1 MSKLTTSKKM
11 SKKQSVF
18 DWLRIVL
25 QLGMLALVVIGFTPI
40 FAVEVQGFRVAP
52 DSEHTRLV
60 IELDSPVKH
69 QIMTLG
75 APERLVIDLQDAAL
89 PKGFKLP
96 KGSGVIARVR
106 SGVQEKRLRLVADL
120 KSNVT
125 VKSFL
130 IPAEGRKKD
139 RLVIDLYH
147 QSSEA
152 HEILPVKTY
161 ANSARDL
168 VIAIDAGH
176 GGKDP
181 GSIGKHG
188 TKEKLVVMQI
198 AKRLANTINSSEGM
212 TAFLVRDN
220 DQKIQYRERMT
231 RARKKD
237 ADLFIS
243 IHADSFS
250 DPTVTGSSVYVLS
263 QRGASSTAARWLAD
277 KVNSAD
283 LVGGVSLNDKDDM
296 LASVLFDLS
305 QNATIAASTT
315 LGKSVLGELSAIGR
329 VRKSNVQYANFAVLK
344 SPDIPSI
351 LVETAYISNPSEEK
365 KLKDPKHQ
373 EKIAKALYKGVKAYF
388 KNNPP
393 PNSLFA
399 QQRENK
405 APKLLSENIKPQ
417 VLVAKPEPSVIKPT
431 APVPSKKPVVMAS
444 ANTVT
449 SAQKSIQVI
458 NHVIKRGETL
468 SGVSIRYNVKLRAL
482 KSINNLKRDTV
493 RVGQVLKVPV
503 IKS

>member
-1 MSKLTTSKKM
+1 MSEHTTSKKLN
-11 SKKQSVF
+11 KKQSVF
-18 DWLRIVL
+18 DWLRVVL
-25 QLGMLALVVIGFTPI
+25 QLGILALVVIGFTPI
-40 FAVEVQGFRVAP
+40 FATQVQGIRLAP

-60 IELDSPVKH
+60 IDLDSPVKH
-69 QIMTLG
+69 QILTLG
-75 APERLVIDLQDAAL
+75 SPERLVIDLHDADL

-147 QSSEA
+147 QSNQA

-161 ANSARDL
+161 ANSTRDL
-168 VIAIDAGH
+168 VIAVDAGH

-181 GSIGKHG
+181 GSIGKNG
-188 TKEKLVVMQI
+188 TQEKLVVLQI
-198 AKRLANTINSSEGM
+198 AKRLANKINKAEGM
-212 TAFLVRDN
+212 QAFLVRPD
-220 DQKIQYRERMT
+220 DKKIQYKERME
-231 RARKKD
+231 RARRKD

-243 IHADSFS
+243 IHADSFK

-263 QRGASSTAARWLAD
+263 QRGASSTAARWLAN
-277 KVNSAD
+277 KLNSAD
-283 LVGGVSLNDKDDM
+283 LVGGVSLNDKEDV
-296 LASVLFDLS
+296 LASVLLDLS
-305 QNATIAASTT
+305 QNATIATSTAM
-315 LGKSVLGELSAIGR
+315 GKDILQELAVIGR
-329 VRKSNVQYANFAVLK
+329 VRKQSVQYANFAMIK
-344 SPDIPSI
+344 SPDVPSI
-351 LVETAYISNPSEEK
+351 LVETAYISNPEEER
-365 KLKDPKHQ
+365 KLKNPNHQ
-373 EKIAKALYKGVKAYF
+373 DKIATALFKGIKGYF
-388 KNNPP
+388 KKNPP

-417 VLVAKPEPSVIKPT
+417 VLFTKTEQSVNKPT
-431 APVPSKKPVVMAS
+431 ATVESKKPLVVAS
-444 ANTVT
+444 ANTVPN
-449 SAQKSIQVI
+449 AQKSIQVI

-503 IKS
+503 IET

>member
-1 MSKLTTSKKM
+1 MSKPDTPKSLH
-11 SKKQSVF
+11 KKQPVT
-18 DWLRIVL
+18 DLIRLVL

-40 FAVEVQGFRVAP
+40 FAVQVQGVRVAP
-52 DSEHTRLV
+52 NSEHTRLV
-60 IELDSPVKH
+60 IDLDSPVKH
-69 QIMTLG
+69 QILTL
-75 APERLVIDLQDAAL
+75 ATPERLVIDLQDATL
-89 PKGFKLP
+89 PNGFKLP
-96 KGSGVIARVR
+96 NGSGVIARVR

-120 KSNVT
+120 KSNVR

-147 QSSEA
+147 QSTEVQEVS
-152 HEILPVKTY
+152 PVKTY
-161 ANSARDL
+161 PTSTRDL

-198 AKRLANTINSSEGM
+198 AKRLANTINQAEGM
-212 TAFLVRDN
+212 SAFLVRPN
-220 DQKIQYRERMT
+220 DKKIQYRERMD
-231 RARKKD
+231 RARRKD

-263 QRGASSTAARWLAD
+263 QRGASSTAARWLAN

-296 LASVLFDLS
+296 LASVLLDLS

-315 LGKSVLGELSAIGR
+315 LGKSVLGELAAIGR
-329 VRKSNVQYANFAVLK
+329 VRKTNVQFANFAVLK

-351 LVETAYISNPSEEK
+351 LVETAYISNLAEER

-373 EKIAKALYKGVKAYF
+373 EKISNALFKGVKEYF
-388 KNNPP
+388 ANNPP
-393 PNSLFA
+393 ANSLFA
-399 QQRENK
+399 QQRDEK
-405 APKLLSENIKPQ
+405 APRILTEAIKPQ
-417 VLVAKPEPSVIKPT
+417 VLAVKTNSDVNNEAME
-431 APVPSKKPVVMAS
+431 APVSINKPQVLAS
-444 ANTVT
+444 VNTAKA
-449 SAQKSIQVI
+449 AQKNIQVI
-458 NHVIKRGETL
+458 SHVIKRGETL
-468 SGVSIRYNVKLRAL
+468 FGVSIRYNVRVRAL
-482 KSINNLKRDTV
+482 MSINNLKRDSV

-503 IKS
+503 I

>member
-1 MSKLTTSKKM
+1 MN
-11 SKKQSVF
+11 KKQSIV
-18 DWLRIVL
+18 DWLRVVL
-25 QLGMLALVVIGFTPI
+25 QIGMLALVVVGFTPI
-40 FAVEVQGFRVAP
+40 FAAEIQGLRVAP

-60 IELDSPVKH
+60 IDLDTPVKH
-69 QIMTLG
+69 QIMTLE
-75 APERLVIDLQDAAL
+75 APERLVIDLQDTAL

-106 SGVQEKRLRLVADL
+106 SGMQEKRLRLVADL

-130 IPAEGRKKD
+130 LPGEGRKKD
-139 RLVIDLYH
+139 RLVIDLFH
-147 QSSEA
+147 KPNKP

-161 ANSARDL
+161 TSSARDL

-188 TKEKLVVMQI
+188 TQEKVVVMQI
-198 AKRLANTINSSEGM
+198 AKRLAKTINSADGM

-220 DQKIQYRERMT
+220 DKKVQYRERMN

-351 LVETAYISNPSEEK
+351 LVETAYMSNPSEEK

-373 EKIAKALYKGVKAYF
+373 ERIAQALFKGVRAYF

-393 PNSLFA
+393 ANSLFA
-399 QQRENK
+399 QQRDNK
-405 APKLLSENIKPQ
+405 VPKLLSENIQPQ
-417 VLVAKPEPSVIKPT
+417 VQMAQTQPNQKPKITPIT
-431 APVPSKKPVVMAS
+431 TKKPVVVAS
-444 ANTVT
+444 AKTANN
-449 SAQKSIQVI
+449 AQNNIQLI
-458 NHVIKRGETL
+458 SHVIKRGETL
-468 SGVSIRYNVKLRAL
+468 SGVSIRYNVKLKAL

>member
-1 MSKLTTSKKM
+1 MSKLTISKKLN
-11 SKKQSVF
+11 KKQSVT
-18 DWLRIVL
+18 DWLRLVL

-40 FAVEVQGFRVAP
+40 FATQVQGLRVAP

-60 IELDSPVKH
+60 IDLDSPVKH

-75 APERLVIDLQDAAL
+75 APERLVIDLQDTAL

-139 RLVIDLYH
+139 RLVIDLFH
-147 QSSEA
+147 QSSESA
-152 HEILPVKTY
+152 EILPVKTY

-198 AKRLANTINSSEGM
+198 AKRLANTINKSEGM

-220 DQKIQYRERMT
+220 DQKIQYRERMS
-231 RARKKD
+231 RARNKN

-263 QRGASSTAARWLAD
+263 QRGASSTAARWLAN

-305 QNATIAASTT
+305 QNASIAASTT
-315 LGKSVLGELSAIGR
+315 LGKSVLEELAAIGR
-329 VRKSNVQYANFAVLK
+329 VRKTNVQYANFAVLK

-373 EKIAKALYKGVKAYF
+373 EKIAKALYQGVKAYF

-393 PNSLFA
+393 ANSLFA

-405 APKLLSENIKPQ
+405 APKLLREPPKPQ
-417 VLVAKPEPSVIKPT
+417 VLTASAKKPAT
-431 APVPSKKPVVMAS
+431 VQSKKPVVLAS
-444 ANTVT
+444 ANTV
-449 SAQKSIQVI
+449 SNAQKSIQLI
-458 NHVIKRGETL
+458 SHVIKRGETL
-468 SGVSIRYNVKLRAL
+468 SGVSIRYNVKLQAL

-493 RVGQVLKVPV
+493 RVGQVLKVPI
-503 IKS
+503 IKT